1 MLSRTIAFGA
11 IVAGIIFFVSAG
23 MAQTAVGLASVHQG
37 ALRAAHA
44 DEPTRR
50 FVELYLRLAGAV
62 WVAVEWIAAI
72 YLISGYRRLAR
83 WFSRT
88 GEAS

>member
-1 MLSRTIAFGA
+1 MASRTIAFGA
-11 IVAGIIFFVSAG
+11 VVAVILLSVSAG
-23 MAQTAVGLASVHQG
+23 MAQSAVGLASVHEG

-62 WVAVEWIAAI
+62 WVAVEWIAAV
-72 YLISGYRRLAR
+72 YLILGYRRLAR
-83 WFSRT
+83 WFART
-88 GEAS
+88 GEAL

>member
-1 MLSRTIAFGA
+1 MARQAKYLLAVLALIL
-11 IVAGIIFFVSAG
+11 FFISHG
-23 MAQTAVGLASVHQG
+23 MAQTVVGMASVHEG

-62 WVAVEWIAAI
+62 WVAVEWIAAV
-72 YLISGYRRLAR
+72 YLILGYRRLAR
-83 WFSRT
+83 WFAQSR
-88 GEAS
+88 EAS

>member
-1 MLSRTIAFGA
+1 MDRRA
-11 IVAGIIFFVSAG
+11 ISVLAVLALVLLLICPG
-23 MAQTAVGLASVHQG
+23 MAQTAVGMASVHEG
-37 ALRAAHA
+37 ALHAAQA

-62 WVAVEWIAAI
+62 WVAVEWIAAV
-72 YLISGYRRLAR
+72 YLMLGYRRLAR
-83 WFSRT
+83 WFAQS

>member
-1 MLSRTIAFGA
+1 MARRRMALG
-11 IVAGIIFFVSAG
+11 IVALGCLFFASGG
-23 MAQTAVGLASVHQG
+23 MAQIAIGMASVHEG

-50 FVELYLRLAGAV
+50 FVELYLRLAGAI
-62 WVAVEWIAAI
+62 WVAVEWVAAV
-72 YLISGYRRLAR
+72 YLILGYRRLAK
-83 WFSRT
+83 WFART